1 MAEGGESVFPQE
13 VKTILARLED
23 AGFAAYIV
31 GGCVR
36 DLLMGRTPEDW
47 DMTTSARPE
56 QVMALFAGHCIPT
69 GLQHGTV
76 TVRENHLSFEVTTF
90 RADGDYADHRHPS
103 AVRFSDTLAED
114 LQRRDFTVNA
124 MAMDLRGELTDLYGG
139 REDIRNRVIRCV
151 GDPDK
156 RFDEDA
162 LRIMRA
168 LRFAS
173 VLGFTIASET
183 AQSLRRERELLHDIA
198 VERIY
203 VEMNKLLC
211 GDGAAD
217 VLLTYP
223 EVIGVFLPEIL
234 PCVGFDQRNYHH
246 CYDVWEHSVR
256 AAAAAPKDAALRWT
270 MLLHDAGKPAVFTQD
285 GDGVGHFYGHA
296 KVSVE
301 LAGTALQRLKF
312 PAAQQQQI
320 LTLIEWHDRDI
331 PRTEK
336 SIRRALNQLGAE
348 GLRQLI
354 AVKRADNMGQA
365 EEFRWVQRELDKAE
379 EIMETLLVQDA
390 CFSLKQLAIRGGD
403 AAALGLQGAAIGEA
417 LRGALEAV
425 MEGKVPNDR
434 EALLQWLREQHTVL
448 ADGRGTC

>member
-1 MAEGGESVFPQE
+1 MFPEE
-13 VKTILARLED
+13 VKTVLKRLES

-36 DLLMGRTPEDW
+36 DLLMGRIPEDW

-56 QVMALFAGHCIPT
+56 QVMALFEGHCIPT

-76 TVRENHLSFEVTTF
+76 TVRENHRSFEITTF
-90 RADGDYADHRHPS
+90 RADGDYADHRHPDT
-103 AVRFSDTLAED
+103 VHFSDTLAED

-139 REDIRNRVIRCV
+139 REDLRNRVIRCV

-156 RFDEDA
+156 RFNEDA

-173 VLGFTIASET
+173 VLGFTIAPKT
-183 AQSLRRERELLHDIA
+183 AQSLCSQRELLRDIA

-211 GDGAAD
+211 GDSAAD
-217 VLLTYP
+217 VLLAYP

-246 CYDVWEHSVR
+246 CYDVWEHSIR
-256 AAAAAPKDAALRWT
+256 AMAAAPKDAALRWT

-285 GDGVGHFYGHA
+285 DDGVGHFYGHA
-296 KVSVE
+296 KVSIE
-301 LAGTALQRLKF
+301 LAKTAMSHLKF
-312 PAAQQQQI
+312 PTAQQQQI
-320 LTLIEWHDRDI
+320 LTLIEWHDREI
-331 PRTEK
+331 SRTEK
-336 SIRRALNQLGAE
+336 SIRRALNKLGAE

-365 EEFRWVQRELDKAE
+365 EEFRWVQQELDRAE
-379 EIMETLLVQDA
+379 EIMETLLAQDA

-403 AAALGLQGAAIGEA
+403 AAALGLQGAAIGAA
-417 LRGALEAV
+417 LQRALEAV
-425 MEGKVPNDR
+425 LDGEIPNDR
-434 EALLQWLREQHTVL
+434 EALLGWLRKQSVL
-448 ADGRGTC
+448 ANE